1 MKQVWVKADPW
12 SKDLV
17 IAALESGADAVLVPE
32 GRSADVRA
40 LGVIRTVAPDGDLR
54 LGDEVVE
61 VQVSGKDTE
70 RLAGLLGQTKTV
82 IVRTADWSVIPLENL
97 IAGGATVVAEVGTA
111 AEALTAATTLERG
124 VAGVLLVTADP
135 AEIRRTVVAL
145 KSEAESLPLQTAT
158 ITEVRSLGMGD
169 RVCVDTCTNMT
180 PGEGML
186 VGNSGGALFLVSA
199 ECVENPYVACRPFRV
214 NAGAVHAYVQVPG
227 GRTRYLSE
235 LESGDEALIVSFDGR
250 SRTTTVGRAKVE
262 RRPLLLI
269 KAQAGGREVATVAQ
283 NAETIRLVT
292 PEGKAVS
299 VVELRPGT
307 EVLVRLGSEGRH
319 FGVQVEETIS
329 ER

>member
-12 SKDLV
+12 GKDLV

-54 LGDEVVE
+54 LGDDVLE

-70 RLAGLLGQTKTV
+70 RLAALLGQTKTV

-111 AEALTAATTLERG
+111 AEALTAATALERG
-124 VAGVLLVTADP
+124 VAGVLLVTEDP
-135 AEIRRTVVAL
+135 AEIRRTVAAL

-158 ITEVRSLGMGD
+158 ITDVRPLGMGD
-169 RVCVDTCTNMT
+169 RVCVDTCTNMM

-186 VGNSGGALFLVSA
+186 VGNSSGALFLVSA

-214 NAGAVHAYVQVPG
+214 NAGAVHAYVRVPG

-235 LESGDEALIVSFDGR
+235 LESGDEALIVSSEGR

-269 KAQAGGREVATVAQ
+269 KAQAGGREVATLAQ

-299 VVELRPGT
+299 VVELRPGA
-307 EVLVRLGSEGRH
+307 EVLVHLEPGGRH
-319 FGVQVEETIS
+319 FGVEVDETIS